1 MDLCPYI
8 PLMCAAAGFGHPA
21 DQPPREDRPVVS
33 ADQPLPGNCRCH
45 YIREGQGPPVVLV
58 HGFGAHSYHWR
69 YTIAALREHHTVF
82 AVCMLGYGWSDK
94 AVIDYSGDLWGDQPC
109 EECVALSDSATQVA
123 DFISGVVAE
132 MGQPV
137 VVAGNSI
144 GCIASLF
151 SASALGPQK
160 VRGVVFM
167 NAAGKFKS
175 QEQLAEEAQEGLGD
189 EAATN
194 PETSALQKFQTQVQ
208 LAFEETAAAC
218 IFYFTKFR
226 IEGILKQVYVNPGQV
241 DKELVY
247 TIDRPAQDP
256 QARDA
261 FYKLSGAGKCQA
273 SCGSSCTCRK
283 RCVAPSVCRKGT
295 LKTPVLDSCGTGKR
309 TRTDVNEALDDL
321 EVPLLVVHGMRDP
334 WMVPDRARTI
344 VSKRP
349 DSLVD
354 FVPIDDAGHC
364 PMDDSPVA
372 VNEALTKWIAR
383 L

>member
-1 MDLCPYI
+1 
-8 PLMCAAAGFGHPA
+8 
-21 DQPPREDRPVVS
+21 
-33 ADQPLPGNCRCH
+33 
-45 YIREGQGPPVVLV
+45 VLV

-94 AVIDYSGDLWGDQPC
+94 AVIDYSGDLWGD
-109 EECVALSDSATQVA
+109 QVA

-261 FYKLSGAGKCQA
+261 FYKLSGAGK
-273 SCGSSCTCRK
+273 
-283 RCVAPSVCRKGT
+283 
-295 LKTPVLDSCGTGKR
+295 R